1 MPGSQLPDLKIRV
14 VLLFVFLMVTVPLF
28 AQHKIPSGY
37 CITSQEEQVFEAI
50 NKIREAYKK
59 KPLKLSVSLSF
70 VARTHVQDLQVNHP
84 DTSICNL
91 SSWSNK
97 GKWTP
102 CCFNPYVVNQE
113 GMWNKPKELTNY
125 RYRGYELASYFQ
137 DGMNVDSL
145 VRFLQDADDALDM
158 ILTQNAWE
166 KKSWVCMGVGLSKNY
181 ASLWFGQRED
191 AAGAPKLCHKGKKV
205 SDKTV
210 VKAKVY
216 YLIAGSFPNKSD
228 AKEALRR
235 FKKNGYKDAGILE
248 GKGRVRIYLARYK
261 SFTEASNAKKKLPY
275 NHRKAWILEGTR

>member
-1 MPGSQLPDLKIRV
+1 MPVSRNKSLGSPIILM
-14 VLLFVFLMVTVPLF
+14 FVFWVVSIPLF

-37 CITSQEEQVFEAI
+37 CMTGQEEQVFEAI
-50 NKIREAYKK
+50 NKIREAYHK

-70 VARTHVQDLQVNHP
+70 VAHTHVYDLQVNHP

-91 SSWSNK
+91 SSWSDK

-102 CCFNPYVVNQE
+102 CCFNPYVVNQN

-145 VRFLQDADDALDM
+145 VHFLQDADDALDM
-158 ILTQNAWE
+158 ILTQNDWE
-166 KKSWVCMGVGLSKNY
+166 KKSWVCMGVGLSQNY
-181 ASLWFGQRED
+181 ATIWFGQRDD
-191 AAGAPKLCHKGKKV
+191 AAGKPKLCRKGKSK
-205 SDKTV
+205 SAGTV

-216 YLIAGSFPNKSD
+216 YLIAGSFPDKSD

-235 FKKNGYKDAGILE
+235 MKKNGYNHAGILE
-248 GKGRVRIYLARYK
+248 GKGRIRVYLARYK
-261 SFTEASNAKKKLPY
+261 SFKEADNARKKLPY
-275 NHRKAWILEGTR
+275 NHRKAWILEGSR